1 MHAVHMTE
9 FVIGNLRVP
18 YALRRSERAS
28 RVHIEMTMDAMRVTA
43 PANVSSNDI
52 DAALYRKR
60 RWIVEN
66 HYELAEKYAQ
76 THKIARFR
84 TGAKVP
90 FWGRLAA
97 LRTEAADVN
106 TPEVTYQ
113 NNGFTVRHQ
122 AQPTAQEHDDV
133 VEGALKSWLRE
144 RLRIEARQ
152 ASNRYARALGVEVTA
167 LRVSELSTCWGS
179 CGARGSVS
187 VDWHLIFGPKRVV
200 HYVIAHE
207 LAHLVER
214 NHSPQFWRVIKS
226 VFGDYEREH
235 AWLTKNEHLLGYKRV
250 PTRASENAHSASRV
264 TPATRA

>member
-1 MHAVHMTE
+1 MTE

-18 YALRRSERAS
+18 YALQRSERAS

-43 PANVSSNDI
+43 PADVSSEEINS
-52 DAALYRKR
+52 ALYRKR

-66 HYELAEKYAQ
+66 HYALAEKYAQ

-90 FWGRLAA
+90 YWGRLAA
-97 LRTEAADVN
+97 LRTEAADVH
-106 TPEVTYQ
+106 TPEVTFR
-113 NNGFTVRHQ
+113 NNGFVVRHH
-122 AQPTAQEHDDV
+122 AQPTARKHDDV
-133 VEGALKSWLRE
+133 VEGALKGWLRE

-152 ASNRYARALGVEVTA
+152 ASNRYAKALGVEVTA
-167 LRVSELSTCWGS
+167 LRVGELRTCWGS

-187 VDWHLIFGPKRVV
+187 VDWHLVFGPKRVV

-214 NHSPQFWRVIKS
+214 NHSPSFWRV
-226 VFGDYEREH
+226 VRRAFGDFQAEH
-235 AWLTKNEHLLGYKRV
+235 NWLTRNEHLLGYRRLPLGGVNK
-250 PTRASENAHSASRV
+250 P
-264 TPATRA
+264 PK